1 MLPLPHAPTTLDGV
15 KLLRRRTAAPE
26 PDSAPEE
33 APPDVVVGKGRPTP
47 KRRDTT
53 PVRGPVKAPKT
64 RKEAVQWQ
72 RQQARGGG
80 RSGAT
85 PKRLSTQEHRAALRR
100 GDPSVLP
107 KRDRGPVRKLARDYV
122 DSHRMISNYLL
133 VLFPLMIVGYFIP
146 FLNIAVI
153 GLLFVIVI
161 EWYLTGRRVRA
172 LAQSRLDSVRE
183 GPWSIGFY
191 AGSRAYMPR
200 RWRMPGPQVKIGDK
214 I

>member
-1 MLPLPHAPTTLDGV
+1 V
-15 KLLRRRTAAPE
+15 KLLRRRPVAPE
-26 PDSAPEE
+26 TDAVLEE
-33 APPDVVVGKGRPTP
+33 PPPDVVGGSTTKGRPTP

-72 RQQARGGG
+72 RQQTRGS
-80 RSGAT
+80 RSGGAGGT
-85 PKRLSTQEHRAALRR
+85 KRVSGQAHREALRR
-100 GDPSVLP
+100 GDPDALP

-133 VLFPLMIVGYFIP
+133 ILFPLMIVGYFIP

-153 GLLFVIVI
+153 ALLFVIVI

-172 LAQSRLDSVRE
+172 LAVSRLDNVRE
-183 GPWSIGFY
+183 GPWSLGFY

-200 RWRMPGPQVKIGDK
+200 RWRMPGPQVSMGDK

>member
-1 MLPLPHAPTTLDGV
+1 V
-15 KLLRRRTAAPE
+15 KLLRRRSVTPE
-26 PDSAPEE
+26 PDAVPEDQ
-33 APPDVVVGKGRPTP
+33 PPDVVAGGPSKGRPTP

-64 RKEAVQWQ
+64 RKEAAQWQ
-72 RQQARGGG
+72 RQQLRGSRGGA
-80 RSGAT
+80 SGD
-85 PKRLSTQEHRAALRR
+85 KRISAAEHRQALRR
-100 GDPSVLP
+100 GDPSALP

-133 VLFPLMIVGYFIP
+133 ILFPLMIVGYFVP

-153 GLLFVIVI
+153 ALLFVIVI
-161 EWYLTGRRVRA
+161 EWYLTGRRVRS
-172 LAQSRLDSVRE
+172 LAVSRLDEVRE

-200 RWRMPGPQVKIGDK
+200 RWRMPGPQVRIGEKI
-214 I
+214 